1 MKQVIIFLALVGL
14 YFNPLKAQILI
25 TKDGTIEIFSQTS
38 LFTIEAKNQKVA
50 SILNLETG
58 DVVAS
63 TLVRSFKFKEAL
75 VEEHFN
81 ENYMQS
87 EKYPKSQF
95 KEKITNFNTG
105 DQSKDG
111 SYEKYGDKVI
121 QIKGAVENITLN
133 ENSASIVFIDEMGG
147 VNCVFDS
154 LSMVK
159 NLEKLKKINVG
170 DSIELKGQCDGYD
183 MIMGV
188 VLSRCVLL

>member
-95 KEKITNFNTG
+95 KEKITNFNTV

-111 SYEKYGDKVI
+111 SYEKYGNKVI
-121 QIKGAVENITLN
+121 RIKGAVENITLN
-133 ENSASIVFIDEMGG
+133 KNSASIVFIDEMDG
-147 VNCVFDS
+147 VNCAFDS
-154 LSMVK
+154 LSMIK